1 MKKRNVSTGSQL
13 FFKIFNRKIGEK
25 KNFSGYLNNQVGIF
39 HTVKKTVIRYF
50 NDLEYQYKINNNFYC
65 IVAMLTMLVIIYYFF
80 EYELQ
85 QVETIRIAKE
95 LDLSN
100 QELIR
105 SLQIEKERLAA
116 LELAKVQELND
127 SSDLLF
133 FIGFGV
139 FLFVCIVITNVYKR
153 NNKLVTM
160 KLK

>member
-80 EYELQ
+80 EYRLQ
-85 QVETIRIAKE
+85 QEQLETIRIAKV
-95 LDLSN
+95 LDLAN

-105 SLQIEKERLAA
+105 SLQIEKDRLAA
-116 LELAKVQELND
+116 LELAKVQELNN
-127 SSDLLF
+127 STDLLF
-133 FIGFGV
+133 FIGSGV
-139 FLFVCIVITNVYKR
+139 FLIVCIVITNVR
-153 NNKLVTM
+153 
-160 KLK
+160 